1 MSSVKNARATL
12 DDIKVHVKIKIAGL
26 WTTVMFC
33 YLYADYFGLFQPG
46 TLKEALQGKMVPLGT
61 VTQGVLVFT
70 SAIVLLPSVMIFLSL
85 ALRPDVNRWLNIIM
99 GVLYTVIIIATMP
112 GSWAFYIFFGV
123 VEVILTSL
131 VAWYAWSWPKQQAP

>member
-1 MSSVKNARATL
+1 MSSVKNPGSSL
-12 DDIKVHVKIKIAGL
+12 DDTKVHVKIKLAGL
-26 WTTVMFC
+26 WTSVMFC

-46 TLKEALQGKMVPLGT
+46 TIQDALHGKMAPFGP

-70 SAIVLLPSVMIFLSL
+70 STVVLLPSLMIFLSL
-85 ALRPDVNRWLNIIM
+85 ALRPDVNRWLNLVM

-112 GSWAFYIFFGV
+112 GSWIFYIVFGV

-131 VAWYAWSWPKQQAP
+131 VAWYAWSWPKQQSP